1 VNPSPVPDGAKTTAR
16 IKAGV
21 FGLGGL
27 WSVVHRRSFEAVT
40 GPKID
45 YWLVRTVGLL
55 LTTIAMVLW
64 RAADRDRLSSEARLL
79 GATSA
84 AALLAIDLR
93 YVAKRRIRHVYLLDA
108 LAQAGI
114 LAGWAR
120 SATER

>member
-1 VNPSPVPDGAKTTAR
+1 VSRDAGDDAARATAR
-16 IKAGV
+16 LQAAV

-40 GPKID
+40 GPKVD

-55 LTTIAMVLW
+55 LTAVAVVLW
-64 RAADRDRLSSEARLL
+64 RAAGRDRLSPDTRVL
-79 GATSA
+79 GASSA
-84 AALLAIDLR
+84 AALLAIDVR
-93 YVAKRRIRHVYLLDA
+93 YVAKRRIRRVYLLDA

-120 SATER
+120 SRTER